1 MTTTAQLRL
10 ASLALS
16 TALVAGLATPA
27 SAADRVK
34 IDTNNNVV
42 TEFGGPLRGAPF
54 FMDVNS
60 TTEYGGG
67 MITKLGTY
75 ESYFKQAIRDNNL
88 NAVRCAPWVG
98 NHDFFRFDGEQSNHR
113 KYFDVIIENCVQWAK
128 DEDVY
133 AILNYHTQYQTDLNP
148 GLVKRFWDIY
158 APQYKNETHVV
169 FELVNEPTIQSARD
183 HMQEIHDHVRALAP
197 NTHLILWSLFDP
209 TEITAA
215 GIKAAT
221 PSIDYSR
228 DNVSVGWHNYRDIDD
243 YATFERAQEFRNAG
257 IPAIN
262 TEFWS
267 LSDRNDL
274 PISYGHIADN
284 IRELEDRGFSWM
296 NWGPYLNYEATSVGD
311 THDQL
316 KFTGEFRDAVE
327 DGARTIATQGG
338 LSNGDYRS
346 GLGGQYWSKWSGSL
360 SINGSETPTPI
371 ENTVG
376 FDTYPGR
383 VDLSGNFTATANYT
397 ATARRQVVLSVFD
410 QPTNTYLGQTRK
422 VVQPGSGSVTLTT
435 SLGSIPAGR
444 YRLKF
449 DIRDVRGSWRT
460 SYQVANRRDIIAS
473 ADSGTKPT
481 ITLNAADANAVSDGV
496 VRYSGAGVGNFGPGA
511 WVKFNR
517 VDLGEDGYDR
527 IRARISTAGSGQL
540 EVRAQRLD
548 GPVLA
553 TINFSGN
560 SYDFSDGIW
569 RSSDFPAWEYPQVLY
584 FRVKSGWANLGD
596 IQLIDN

>member
-1 MTTTAQLRL
+1 MTTTKAQLRL
-10 ASLALS
+10 ATLALS
-16 TALVAGLATPA
+16 TTLMTGLAAPA
-27 SAADRVK
+27 HAVDRVK

-60 TTEYGGG
+60 TTEFGGG
-67 MITKLGTY
+67 MITKLDTY
-75 ESYFKQAIRDNNL
+75 ETYFKQAVRDNNL

-98 NHDFFRFDGEQSNHR
+98 NHDFFRFDEEQENHR
-113 KYFDVIIENCVQWAK
+113 RYFDVIIENCVQWAK
-128 DEDVY
+128 DEDIY

-148 GLVKRFWDIY
+148 DLVKRFWDIY
-158 APQYKNETHVV
+158 APQFKDETHVV
-169 FELVNEPTIQSARD
+169 FELVNEPTIASARD

-197 NTHLILWSLFDP
+197 DTHLILWSVFDP
-209 TEITAA
+209 NEITAD

-221 PSIDYSR
+221 PGINYAQ

-243 YATFERAQEFRNAG
+243 YSAFERGQAYRDAG
-257 IPAIN
+257 IPSIN

-274 PISYGHIADN
+274 PISYGHIAEN
-284 IRELEDRGFSWM
+284 VRELEDRGFSWM

-316 KFTGEFRDAVE
+316 KFTDAFRNAVE
-327 DGARTIATQGG
+327 DGATTIATQSG

-346 GLGGQYWSKWSGSL
+346 GLGGQYWTKWSSSL
-360 SINGSETPTPI
+360 SIGGADEVPV
-371 ENTVG
+371 ENTID
-376 FDTYPGR
+376 FDTYATQ
-383 VDLSGNFTATANYT
+383 VDLSGDFTATARYT
-397 ATARRQVVLSVFD
+397 ATARRQVVLSVFND
-410 QPTNTYLGQTRK
+410 RTNTYLGQSRR

-435 SLGSIPAGR
+435 SLGAIPAGR

-449 DIRDVRGSWRT
+449 DIRNVGGNWRT
-460 SYQVANRRDIIAS
+460 SYDIKNRRNVFATD
-473 ADSGTKPT
+473 DDGTKPT
-481 ITLNAADANAVSDGV
+481 IRLNAADANSVSDGV

-527 IRARISTAGSGQL
+527 IRARLSTAGSGQM
-540 EVRAQRLD
+540 EVRAQILE

-553 TINFSGN
+553 TIDFSGN

-569 RSSDFPAWEYPQVLY
+569 QSAAFPAWEYPQTLFFVM
-584 FRVKSGWANLGD
+584 KSGWANLGD
-596 IQLIDN
+596 IELIDN